1 MGNWCVFAF
10 CGFILDFGG
19 MAVCYSFIFRRR
31 LRPPTP
37 PSQKKKSRMWK
48 LHVLAFARLHPWF
61 LGNGSLLFHFFHPQN
76 PNHFTLIVFAG
87 SKFVKERWCACLLH
101 LYHNTTGKWR
111 ASSLGPK
118 VFSLFATRKTGQQS
132 LILLFI
138 GSYWVG
144 YLVSRCSKRKKKKL
158 LVLKTKRKCIMASTL
173 KWMTTSTSEIFLL
186 MFFFL
191 WKHLFLFLSFFLSLF
206 LFFFFLTG

>member
-1 MGNWCVFAF
+1 
-10 CGFILDFGG
+10 
-19 MAVCYSFIFRRR
+19 
-31 LRPPTP
+31 
-37 PSQKKKSRMWK
+37 MWK

-132 LILLFI
+132 LMLLFI

-144 YLVSRCSKRKKKKL
+144 YLVSRCSKRKKKL